1 MTTHTPESLPPTLRK
16 CPIHK
21 CWIQMHKV
29 KEVKTRYCPVCHAQK
44 MKEQAQVFEEAGTL
58 PPNVRI
64 GKI

>member
-1 MTTHTPESLPPTLRK
+1 MHSADSLPPTLRK
-16 CPIHK
+16 CPIHNA
-21 CWIQMHKV
+21 WIKMHKE
-29 KEVKTRYCPVCHAQK
+29 KEVHTRYCPVCHAQK